1 MHACTFISF
10 KKYIKCFPYLHFSKK
25 TSDMKLTLVRWN
37 YFSPKPSRLDKEQEK
52 EKKMNSL
59 PTFSNFVLTI

>member
-25 TSDMKLTLVRWN
+25 TSDMKLTLVRRN
-37 YFSPKPSRLDKEQEK
+37 YFSLKPSRLDKE
-52 EKKMNSL
+52 
-59 PTFSNFVLTI
+59 